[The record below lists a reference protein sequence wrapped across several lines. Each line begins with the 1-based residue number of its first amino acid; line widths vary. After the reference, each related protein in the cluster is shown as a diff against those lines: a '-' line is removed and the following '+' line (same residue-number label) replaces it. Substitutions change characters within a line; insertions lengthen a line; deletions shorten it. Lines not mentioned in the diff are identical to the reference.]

1 MDTSG
6 HNMIGS
12 ENGEI
17 ISVLTLKKQTVRV
30 ADLIK
35 RIACVLAMYC
45 IYSVNIK
52 MSNLYDLYLAY
63 QGKRNIF
70 EEVKRFHNY
79 ESFKQ

>member
-1 MDTSG
+1 MDTSE

-17 ISVLTLKKQTVRV
+17 SSVLILKKQAVRS

-35 RIACVLAMYC
+35 CIAYVLAMYC

-52 MSNLYDLYLAY
+52 MSNLYDLHLVY

-70 EEVKRFHNY
+70 QEVKRFQ
-79 ESFKQ
+79 K

>member
-1 MDTSG
+1 MDTSD
-6 HNMIGS
+6 HNMISS

-17 ISVLTLKKQTVRV
+17 SSVLTLKKQTVRV

-45 IYSVNIK
+45 IYSVNK

-70 EEVKRFHNY
+70 QEVKRFHNY

>member
-1 MDTSG
+1 MDTSD

-12 ENGEI
+12 DNDEI
-17 ISVLTLKKQTVRV
+17 SSVLTLKKQTVRV

-35 RIACVLAMYC
+35 RVACVLAMYC

-52 MSNLYDLYLAY
+52 MSNLYDQYLAY

-70 EEVKRFHNY
+70 QVVKRFQ
-79 ESFKQ
+79 K